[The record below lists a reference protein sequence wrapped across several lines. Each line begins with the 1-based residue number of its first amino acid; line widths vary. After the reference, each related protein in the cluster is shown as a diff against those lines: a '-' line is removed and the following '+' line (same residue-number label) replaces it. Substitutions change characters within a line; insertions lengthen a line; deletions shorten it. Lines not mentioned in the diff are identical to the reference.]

1 MKPPKTVKIAKI
13 TILKFKNSKSTYM
26 IPIDLEAKNAQT
38 LTNFKKLLANIIN
51 QSGGIP
57 DEEAMEDIE
66 IPKSEFID
74 DDIEIPKSEFI
85 DDDDIDVPKSELI
98 DDEASKDQIN
108 ANDLRIAT
116 PKDKTSPYNNEWIEI
131 DDDIL
136 NDLTFKDYDILAF
149 ALEDQPFNIVEA
161 AYEE

>member
-74 DDIEIPKSEFI
+74 DDIEIPKSE
-85 DDDDIDVPKSELI
+85 LI